1 LAENG
6 ELPLGNDISASILD
20 PIEIQQQLQL
30 SPHQPSAILS
40 FTNTSSD
47 PSRSAPKKKFLER
60 TISQT
65 DAEQQKQE
73 LASDFNSNL
82 SQNIIF
88 SFFFNF
94 SNISR
99 PMQEFNFPRDLTDK
113 VHVHT
118 NFKLFNFFSKNVNFF

>member
-30 SPHQPSAILS
+30 SPHQSSAI
-40 FTNTSSD
+40 FNTSSD

-88 SFFFNF
+88 SLFFNI